1 MNLEIGRR
9 RFGTRAQ
16 FFRTRRLE
24 TDVRRV
30 WTGVENTPELGS
42 MKVEGGIAL
51 FLPSI
56 ALVEVLLPTGL
67 RSQMTIASGMLE
79 VRD

>member
-1 MNLEIGRR
+1 
-9 RFGTRAQ
+9 
-16 FFRTRRLE
+16 
-24 TDVRRV
+24 
-30 WTGVENTPELGS
+30 

-56 ALVEVLLPTGL
+56 ALAEVLLPTGL

-79 VRD
+79 VRDKLKGSVVVLGCKAKWRASHTRADSAGAESIQCKQVTDGK